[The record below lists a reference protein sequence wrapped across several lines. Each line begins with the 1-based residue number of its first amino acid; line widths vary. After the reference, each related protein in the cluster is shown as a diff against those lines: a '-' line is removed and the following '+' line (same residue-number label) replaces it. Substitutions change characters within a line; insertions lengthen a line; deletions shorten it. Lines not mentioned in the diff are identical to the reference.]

1 MNNWMKM
8 MRIGLKGERKNSLK
22 NLIYFLVIGKNIGE
36 HCRRKFQGV
45 TSFREVSFLF
55 FDVSRVI

>member
-1 MNNWMKM
+1 M

>member
-1 MNNWMKM
+1 MKQLDEEDEDWIEG
-8 MRIGLKGERKNSLK
+8 RAEKFLK

-45 TSFREVSFLF
+45 TSFREASFLF

>member
-1 MNNWMKM
+1 MKQLDEDDEDWIEG
-8 MRIGLKGERKNSLK
+8 RAEKILKS
-22 NLIYFLVIGKNIGE
+22 LIYFLVIEKNIGE

-45 TSFREVSFLF
+45 TSFREVCFLV

>member
-1 MNNWMKM
+1 MKQLDEDDEDWIEG
-8 MRIGLKGERKNSLK
+8 RAEKFLK

-45 TSFREVSFLF
+45 TSFREVSFIF
-55 FDVSRVI
+55 F